1 MYLAAYMYLYAD
13 AALCLW
19 SVHVNY
25 YRLEKQVRDVVHKAF
40 WDKLREEI
48 NQEPPVF
55 SQAMSLIEEVKEV
68 IIADPVVS
76 KLYVICKSVNEYSD
90 NVIVFV
96 QINFKFSGNRP
107 FNVFFQ
113 LLTWTR

>member
-19 SVHVNY
+19 SLHVNY

-40 WDKLREEI
+40 WDKLREEL

-76 KLYVICKSVNEYSD
+76 KLYMY

-96 QINFKFSGNRP
+96 QINFQFSGNRP
-107 FNVFFQ
+107 FNFFFQ